1 MRVGVCSDDKDDRRA
16 SGWNIAEDMGCPTAF
31 MSQRPAQKPAMIG
44 SGRTVI

>member
-1 MRVGVCSDDKDDRRA
+1 
-16 SGWNIAEDMGCPTAF
+16 MGCPTAF